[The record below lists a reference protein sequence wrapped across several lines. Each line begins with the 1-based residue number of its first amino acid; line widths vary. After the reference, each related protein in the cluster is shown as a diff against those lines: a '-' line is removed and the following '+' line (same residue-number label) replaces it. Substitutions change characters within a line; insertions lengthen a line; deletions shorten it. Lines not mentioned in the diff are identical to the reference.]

1 MKAKLFKIVTVLLM
15 FAVMLAGC
23 SSAKSPDDS
32 GNVSGTADKSKDQ
45 SEATSIKMTW
55 LSTGA
60 EPQDLGKI
68 QDKLSEMT
76 MEKMNCKVEL
86 VPVSFADQATKY
98 NMWFA
103 NGTNIDIM
111 ITVFQDYVSMINAG
125 AFMEMDELLTANGK
139 DILKKDEE
147 KNFLGAGVYKG
158 KQYGIPTI
166 PSAPGNGGSLYVRKD
181 VYDQLDTSAFDSKD
195 YMDYEDM
202 DHLFAQIRDK
212 FPEYTTYGILGDTA
226 ASGTNYFYLKN
237 FDNLGVAGGS
247 AGVLLNPMEDTN
259 VENLFASDSYK
270 EYLEW
275 MRKWYQDGYISK
287 DAATSTEAADTMFK
301 AGRTA
306 TMVSMSTSG
315 FREGI
320 VEQAGFDVVQ
330 LDLCPN
336 YMTTNVYTGCMFFIP
351 QNSQNPEKAMEF
363 LNYLFTD
370 ADVQNLLSYGIRDD
384 HYTVQDNGLVI
395 DFTENRE
402 KYINP
407 FGVWGDQSQ
416 QYLTAPQTPD
426 LLEARKEYLKVSL
439 DHTSKAFGYQFDG
452 TEVSTEQST
461 VKSVIAKYM
470 TQLEYGTV
478 DVDEVYPEFLKAL
491 KDAGIDKIIKE
502 NQRQLDEWLQQQK

>member
-1 MKAKLFKIVTVLLM
+1 MKGKLFKMVTALM
-15 FAVMLAGC
+15 VSAALLAGC
-23 SSAKSPDDS
+23 SSAKAPASSGNDS
-32 GNVSGTADKSKDQ
+32 GTTAEAKNSGESST
-45 SEATSIKMTW
+45 IKMTW
-55 LSTGA
+55 LSTGT

-68 QDKLSEMT
+68 QDKLCEMT
-76 MEKMNCKVEL
+76 MEKLNCKVEL

-125 AFMEMDELLTANGK
+125 AFMEMDELLTVSGQ

-147 KNFLGAGVYKG
+147 KNFLSAGVYKG

-181 VYDQLDTSAFDSKD
+181 VYDLLDTSAFDTKD
-195 YMDYEDM
+195 YIDYEDM
-202 DHLFAQIRDK
+202 DNLFAQIK
-212 FPEYTTYGILGDTA
+212 EKCPEYTAYGVMGDTA
-226 ASGTNYFYLKN
+226 SSGTYYFYLKN

-247 AGVLLNPMEDTN
+247 SGVLLNPMENTT

-270 EYLEW
+270 EYLDW

-287 DAATSTEAADTMFK
+287 DAATSTESADTMFK

-320 VEQAGFDVVQ
+320 VEQAGIDVVQ

-351 QNSQNPEKAMEF
+351 KNSQNPEKAMEF

-370 ADVQNLLSYGIRDD
+370 ADVQNLLSFGIKDE

-395 DFTENRE
+395 EFTQNRE
-402 KYINP
+402 KYVNP

-416 QYLTAPQTPD
+416 QFLTAPQTPD
-426 LLEARKEYLKVSL
+426 LLEAREKYLQVSL

-452 TEVSTEQST
+452 TAVSTEQST

-478 DVDEVYPEFLKAL
+478 DVEEVYPEFLKAL
-491 KDAGIDKIIKE
+491 EDAGIEKIIQE
-502 NQRQLDEWLQQQK
+502 NQRQLNEWMKQ